1 MTIDTETGKRY
12 RAAVRATGYEDPDSP
27 LRGHPV
33 VGSSL
38 DEPTPETVLLVIRT
52 VESALSFNLMNL
64 LEHVRPESD
73 EQINARER
81 VLEAGPGEG
90 MSAFLDAL
98 IYEGASDPVW
108 CSAYEIADEVTYGMR
123 SAESA
128 YDFVHTIAAA
138 TLTHRLNSI

>member
-1 MTIDTETGKRY
+1 MTIDTETDKRY
-12 RAAVRATGYEDPDSP
+12 RAAVRATGYENPASP
-27 LRGHPV
+27 LRSHPV

-52 VESALSFNLMNL
+52 VENALSFNLMNL

-73 EQINARER
+73 QQVDARER
-81 VLEAGPGEG
+81 VLEAGPREG

-98 IYEGASDPVW
+98 IDEGASDPVC

-123 SAESA
+123 NAESA